1 MAKKTKTT
9 EVEETVAVEET
20 KEQMSSSNPT
30 VNEVTDKLEDAA
42 TAVIEKAKD
51 DKHPWYTKVGLYIAA
66 TILGGLAFLFANF
79 GDTILIIIE
88 KWLNGLAQ

>member
-1 MAKKTKTT
+1 MANKTNTT
-9 EVEETVAVEET
+9 EVEET
-20 KEQMSSSNPT
+20 KEKLPSSNPT

-79 GDTILIIIE
+79 GDTILVIIE